1 MRKTGSISYR
11 VDKRSD
17 NVIVAKI
24 KEGNAKML
32 SLLSLLDVTA

>member
-11 VDKRSD
+11 VDKRGD

-24 KEGNAKML
+24 KERNAKM
-32 SLLSLLDVTA
+32 SPLLSLLNVTA